1 MNDMTIKPPCSIERR
16 SDGRVVVVDHRHGD
30 REIVPKCGVDAL
42 AYFNFVAGSLKF
54 GATTAARMERA
65 MEFLV
70 EIADGKMPVTELI
83 ESAAG
88 TSERV
93 APRPSPAK

>member
-1 MNDMTIKPPCSIERR
+1 MNDMTIKHPCSIERKF
-16 SDGRVVVVDHRHGD
+16 DGCVVVIDHRHGD
-30 REIVPKCGVDAL
+30 RKIEPKCGVDAL

-54 GATTAARMERA
+54 GATADERMERA

-83 ESAAG
+83 SSAAG
-88 TSERV
+88 ERTQQ
-93 APRPSPAK
+93 RPSPAR